1 MGELGQVGGIGGA
14 KLERYGADVLDVIR
28 EQG

>member
-1 MGELGQVGGIGGA
+1 MGELAQVGGIGGA
-14 KLERYGADVLDVIR
+14 KLERYGAEVLEVVR

>member
-1 MGELGQVGGIGGA
+1 MDELSRVGGIGGA
-14 KLERYGADVLDVIR
+14 KLERYGQKVLETVR